1 MNLLRT
7 YEGSSCIIHYN
18 SDLSGDVEI
27 VTGIH
32 GESSISVSGKDLLD
46 FVANFVRDEQMSI
59 LENSSTEDIL
69 GIRRG

>member
-1 MNLLRT
+1 MRT

>member
-1 MNLLRT
+1 MRT

-46 FVANFVRDEQMSI
+46 FVANFVRDKQMSI